1 VNCLLL
7 LPGSN
12 RIAER
17 PEFARALLSASARES
32 VERVG
37 DLDVNEA
44 CTRDHRLPPRTRQG
58 ACDSTSP
65 EIDVA
70 QSLLRHGALNTD
82 VRHRHAPARPQHAED
97 LSVHPDLVRA

>member
-1 VNCLLL
+1 MNCLLL

-65 EIDVA
+65 EIDVS
-70 QSLLRHGALNTD
+70 QGFLGNGAFKAD
-82 VRHRHAPARPQHAED
+82 ISHCHAAARLQHPKD
-97 LSVHPDLVRA
+97 LSVDA